1 MDAARRPMELLLA
14 GRIDAYFSAAALGD
28 GALIFVHVPK
38 TAGSSLRGELVRRL
52 APAVDIVVD
61 YTDMTRLFRD
71 KMDDAVAAFLAGPAA
86 VVRFASGHVMGRHVA
101 QMRAA
106 MPEARFITFLRDPVE
121 RVVSDYLH
129 QRSPRH
135 PGHERFRETFPRLE
149 DYAAFRPEAN
159 KAAQHL
165 ISPAVYA
172 ARDPEECVEYM
183 MRTYAFIGVQE
194 MYPISFRTLIALA
207 GEPAWPS
214 LRENVGTGDA
224 ADREVPPELATR
236 IRAANPLDAALY
248 DATFPRW
255 RKIRDALSLHLA

>member
-1 MDAARRPMELLLA
+1 MDAPAMPMELLFD
-14 GRIDAYFSAAALGD
+14 GRFADYLREAALGD
-28 GALIFVHVPK
+28 APCIFVHVPK
-38 TAGSSLRGELVRRL
+38 TAGTSLRAELAQRL
-52 APAVDIVVD
+52 RPDMNIEVDD
-61 YTDMTRLFRD
+61 TDTTRLFRD

-135 PGHERFRETFPRLE
+135 PGHERFRDTFPTLE

-194 MYPISFRTLIALA
+194 MYPISFRTLTALA